1 MPTLLRL
8 ANSGSRSAS
17 PRFRVMLP
25 PALTVK
31 AALGSRQAL
40 GFDGSTTAQYTGS
53 QASPMPS
60 PSSSAWSRFGFLGQL
75 SWAFSTPSLSM
86 SLSQT
91 SPMPS
96 WSVSA
101 WSVLTSLGQLS
112 RASSMPSP
120 SVSTTQLGPPLREL
134 VGSGSRGHL
143 SSASLMPSL
152 SSSSSQASPKPSWS
166 VSVWLGL

>member
-17 PRFRVMLP
+17 PVFSVMLP

-31 AALGSRQAL
+31 AAFGSRQAL
-40 GFDGSTTAQYTGS
+40 GLDGSTTAQYTGS

-60 PSSSAWSRFGFLGQL
+60 PSSSAWSRLATVGQL

-86 SLSQT
+86 SLSQA

-96 WSVSA
+96 LSVSF
-101 WSVLTSLGQLS
+101 WSTLTSLGQLS
-112 RASSMPSP
+112 RESSMPSP
-120 SVSTTQLGPPLREL
+120 SVSTTHWTPATVTGLD
-134 VGSGSRGHL
+134 GS
-143 SSASLMPSL
+143 A
-152 SSSSSQASPKPSWS
+152 
-166 VSVWLGL
+166 

>member
-1 MPTLLRL
+1 MPTPLRL

-25 PALTVK
+25 PALTAK
-31 AALGSRQAL
+31 EAFGSRQAL
-40 GFDGSTTAQYTGS
+40 GLDGSMTTQYLES
-53 QASPMPS
+53 QASPTPS
-60 PSSSAWSRFGFLGQL
+60 PSSSAWSRLAMVGQL

-86 SLSQT
+86 SLSQA

-96 WSVSA
+96 PSVSS
-101 WSVLTSLGQLS
+101 WSVLEMVGQLS

-120 SVSTTQLGPPLREL
+120 SVSTTQPGPPLAEL

-143 SSASLMPSL
+143 SCASAMPSL
-152 SSSSSQASPKPSWS
+152 SSSGSQASPRASPSVLTWS
-166 VSVWLGL
+166 GL